1 MYILPSKHIN
11 TAFLVVSFYNFY
23 TFIKDFSF
31 SKHIYSIQGGAT
43 IRGHH
48 NSTDTIPAHNFG
60 INKFLHP
67 SYISIF
73 HLHFFLLKT
82 QVHIYKK
89 CHQTRIKSRFSR
101 QQDNSLN
108 MHSLAE
114 IIIALHIPDLIPATL
129 TKVLKV
135 ACECSRVAAYIDDS
149 WRCHL
154 KHCIEK

>member
-108 MHSLAE
+108 MLCIWEHIYRLALFRIISL
-114 IIIALHIPDLIPATL
+114 L
-129 TKVLKV
+129 LKILQIS
-135 ACECSRVAAYIDDS
+135 CECSRITRYINNS
-149 WRCHL
+149 IR
-154 KHCIEK
+154 